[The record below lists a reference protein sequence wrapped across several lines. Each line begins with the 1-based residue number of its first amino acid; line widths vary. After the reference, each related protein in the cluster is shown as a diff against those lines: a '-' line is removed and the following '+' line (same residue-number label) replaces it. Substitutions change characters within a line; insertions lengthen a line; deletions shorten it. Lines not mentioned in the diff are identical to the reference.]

1 MPNHIT
7 TTPAVAETRVISEDE
22 ARAQGVSARSLR
34 SVASWNIRC
43 ARREKG
49 ASRERLLAQADALD
63 AVADRLRPA
72 NDNRRRGA

>member
-7 TTPAVAETRVISEDE
+7 AMPAVAETRVIGEDE

-34 SVASWNIRC
+34 SVASWNIRY

-49 ASRERLLAQADALD
+49 AARERLLAQADALD
-63 AVADRLRPA
+63 AVADRLKPA
-72 NDNRRRGA
+72 NDTRRRGA